1 MIRFLTIREVA
12 DTGIFTEWGL
22 RRMLKEG
29 RLPGVYS
36 GTRFY
41 VDYETLEKQLKAESL
56 ANAQG
61 VTA

>member
-1 MIRFLTIREVA
+1 MFWHIKYII
-12 DTGIFTEWGL
+12 DML
-22 RRMLKEG
+22 RILAAEGGEKDG
-29 RLPGVYS
+29 RLPGAYS